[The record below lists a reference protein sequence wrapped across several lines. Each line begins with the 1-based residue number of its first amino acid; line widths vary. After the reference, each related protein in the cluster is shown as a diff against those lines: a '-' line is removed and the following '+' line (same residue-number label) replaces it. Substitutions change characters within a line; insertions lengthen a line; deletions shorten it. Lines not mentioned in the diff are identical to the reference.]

1 MKAQD
6 YPKIPLN
13 CLIEEQAGINPQKAA
28 IIFEQQTITYSEL
41 NERAN
46 RFAHYLWEQGINFE
60 YPIGIYL
67 NRSIDMVAA
76 ILAVVK
82 MGGTYIP
89 LDSSYPYDRIRYI
102 INDAKIA
109 LVITENSLLADIQNI
124 PAQKLVLE
132 DIHEKLPGYSPDNPG
147 LRFEASKRLYV
158 IYTSGSTGNPKGVQ
172 ISHQAVVNFLM
183 SMRKEPG
190 ISAEDK
196 VLFITTICFDISGLE
211 LYLPLISG
219 ATMVMATSETAA
231 DGVKLAEYI
240 DRHDVTLMQATPS
253 TYRILIDTNWKGKQN
268 LKLLC
273 GGEAL
278 TRELAEVLL
287 TKGSSVWNLY
297 GPTETTIWSMI
308 YRVEHGEGPVSI
320 GKPIDNTQIY
330 ILNEAMEEVAEGEV
344 GELYIGGDGLSMG
357 YLGRPELTGER
368 FVLNPLADGSERI
381 YRTGDLAR
389 REKGLVY
396 YEGRTDF
403 QVKIRGYRIEL
414 GEIENTLEKHPL
426 VKQAVAVALESKAG
440 DAVLAVYYT
449 RSGAQPVKSD
459 VLRTYLKSKLP
470 EYMVPSLLTELEAFP
485 LTLNGK
491 IDRKS
496 LMSMGIEAE
505 KPQNK
510 FVPPTSPLEKEIA
523 QLWEEMLELSCIS
536 IDENF
541 LELGGHSLL
550 ANRMLARINRTYDI
564 RLTLMEFLTEG
575 LTIADLS
582 RLIEIKLLST
592 LSESDM
598 EEMMSELEGIT
609 EEEMRRL
616 INS

>member
-496 LMSMGIEAE
+496 LMSMGIEPE

-510 FVPPTSPLEKEIA
+510 YVPPTSPLEKEIA